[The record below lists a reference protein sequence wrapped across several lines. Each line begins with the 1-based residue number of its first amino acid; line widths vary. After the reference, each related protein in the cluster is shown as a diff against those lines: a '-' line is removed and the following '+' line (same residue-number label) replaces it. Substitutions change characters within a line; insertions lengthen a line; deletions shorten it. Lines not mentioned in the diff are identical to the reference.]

1 MISKR
6 YRVIKKRELKGK
18 ATMIQLIVPFKPG
31 KVPYEP
37 ERVPFK
43 PEKVPYEPEK
53 VPFKPGFLCKGLLP
67 MRLPAR

>member
-1 MISKR
+1 MIR
-6 YRVIKKRELKGK
+6 
-18 ATMIQLIVPFKPG
+18 LIVPFKPG

-53 VPFKPGFLCKGLLP
+53 VPFKPGFLCQSLLSV
-67 MRLPAR
+67 RLPAR